1 MTSTIDYDLHGV
13 VRVRLLDAT
22 PADAAVITR
31 QLGPIQT
38 DVDGRP
44 DITIRFVD
52 RLETASPVRY
62 IGLDDAAY
70 TDDAYLVLRS
80 KHKASARVQIPMDRI
95 GEGCDIVVERGLPA
109 VPLLIAIVN
118 MTALSKGVVPL
129 HASAFTYEGK
139 GVVVTGWAKAGKT
152 EALLSFMARGATY
165 IGDEWIYLS
174 CDGEKMFDIPE
185 PIRLWTWQ
193 LEQMPRYQRAV
204 SAGDRRKLR
213 LIGVTASGLDR
224 LASNGLARRTL
235 PTGSMTRFAAALK
248 RQLNVQIPPA
258 KLFGADACQPTGR
271 PDLFIFMVSHDSAR
285 TGLEPMDA
293 YEIAERMVFSS
304 KVEYFDLL
312 THYWKFRFAFP
323 DRPNPLIERL
333 QALELETLRQALGG
347 KKTYRLAHPHPVSIP
362 ALFDIIYPV
371 L

>member
-1 MTSTIDYDLHGV
+1 MNPAIDYDLHGV

-22 PADAAVITR
+22 PADAAIITR

-38 DVDGRP
+38 EADGRP

-52 RLETASPVRY
+52 ELETRSPVRY
-62 IGLDDAAY
+62 IGLDDAGF

-80 KHKASARVQIPMDRI
+80 KHKASARVQIPVDRI

-129 HASAFTYEGK
+129 HASAFTYEGT
-139 GVVVTGWAKAGKT
+139 GIVVTGWAKAGKT
-152 EALLSFMARGATY
+152 EVLLSFMARGATY

-174 CDGEKMFDIPE
+174 CDGEKMFGIPE

-193 LEQMPRYQRAV
+193 LEQMPRYLEAV
-204 SAGDRRKLR
+204 SASDRRKLR
-213 LIGVTASGLDR
+213 AIGLTAGGMDR
-224 LASNGLARRTL
+224 LAANGLARRSL
-235 PTGSMTRFAAALK
+235 PTGGINRFAAALK
-248 RQLNVQIPPA
+248 RQLNVQVPPA
-258 KLFGADACQPTGR
+258 ALFGADSCVATGR
-271 PDLFIFMVSHDSAR
+271 PDKFVFMVSHDSPKTELA
-285 TGLEPMDA
+285 PMDA
-293 YEIAERMVFSS
+293 DEIAERMVFSS

-347 KKTYRLAHPHPVSIP
+347 KDTYRLAHPHPVSIP
-362 ALFDIIYPV
+362 SLYDVIYPI